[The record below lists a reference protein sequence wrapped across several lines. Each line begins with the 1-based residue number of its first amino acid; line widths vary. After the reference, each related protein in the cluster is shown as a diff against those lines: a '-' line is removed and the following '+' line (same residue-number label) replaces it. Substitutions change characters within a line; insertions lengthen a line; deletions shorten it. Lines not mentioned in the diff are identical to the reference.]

1 MVIKRNINGIEIEI
15 NLTPEEVRKAYY
27 EQGNLYYA
35 SDICER
41 YIVPDDKID
50 EAVNRFRKAIDTNDC
65 FWETYWMTV
74 DYVCKDMGFEEKE
87 EY

>member
-1 MVIKRNINGIEIEI
+1 MVIKRNINGIETEI
-15 NLTPEEVRKAYY
+15 KLTPEEVRKAYY
-27 EQGNLYYA
+27 EQEDLYYA
-35 SDICER
+35 ADICER

-50 EAVNRFRKAIDTNDC
+50 EAVNRFRRAIESNGC

-74 DYVCKDMGFEEKE
+74 EYVCEHMGFEEKE

>member
-1 MVIKRNINGIEIEI
+1 MVIKRNINGIETEI
-15 NLTPEEVRKAYY
+15 KLTPEEVRKAYY
-27 EQGNLYYA
+27 EQEDLYYA
-35 SDICER
+35 ADICER

-50 EAVNRFRKAIDTNDC
+50 EAVNRFRKAIKRNVC

-74 DYVCKDMGFEEKE
+74 EYVCNDMGFEEKE

>member
-1 MVIKRNINGIEIEI
+1 MVIKRNINGIETKI

-27 EQGNLYYA
+27 EQEDLYYTA
-35 SDICER
+35 DICER

-50 EAVNRFRKAIDTNDC
+50 EAVNRFRKAIENNDC
-65 FWETYWMTV
+65 FWETYWMTI
-74 DYVCKDMGFEEKE
+74 DYVCEDMGFEEKE

>member
-1 MVIKRNINGIEIEI
+1 MVIKRNINGIETEI
-15 NLTPEEVRKAYY
+15 KLTPEEVRKAYY
-27 EQGNLYYA
+27 EQEDLYYA
-35 SDICER
+35 ADICER

-50 EAVNRFRKAIDTNDC
+50 EAVNRFRRAIESNDC

-74 DYVCKDMGFEEKE
+74 EYVCEHMGFEEKE